1 MRFVPTCGGFR
12 AESEGNGESRAE
24 ANHVLNKPRAEERAP
39 VHLGGSWIKE
49 EAGNA
54 ALQERLHAGERRL
67 AELTQRDGFVGL
79 EALEPNAEIDL
90 MSSAGEADT
99 ILKRVEIPRDG
110 ETAAIVAPSQAELRL
125 RVGGGA
131 TANND
136 CSDGTAEK
144 KSGDARCG
152 STGSG
157 FAGKEVPGARKAK
170 SRGVKE

>member
-67 AELTQRDGFVGL
+67 AELTQRNGFVGL
-79 EALEPNAEIDL
+79 EALEPNAESDL
-90 MSSAGEADT
+90 MS
-99 ILKRVEIPRDG
+99 
-110 ETAAIVAPSQAELRL
+110 PSGQAHTLLTRQHL
-125 RVGGGA
+125 
-131 TANND
+131 
-136 CSDGTAEK
+136 
-144 KSGDARCG
+144 
-152 STGSG
+152 
-157 FAGKEVPGARKAK
+157 PL
-170 SRGVKE
+170 